1 MRTGLLARFL
11 AMLLGVLSFL
21 SVSSVSEKQSAA
33 ETNNHKDAVPSEVAA
48 ANGVTGELGVLSTE
62 AEFGFT
68 EVTLSGVVPC
78 GNFAMQATLS
88 ENRSNAQPSHGYWLA
103 SFALNPSSWAPT
115 STEATR
121 LTGVAFTGD
130 APFVLGWHEFGSA
143 SNTATPDTRAS
154 PSAV

>member
-21 SVSSVSEKQSAA
+21 SVSAEESAA
-33 ETNNHKDAVPSEVAA
+33 DTNSHTDAMSSEVAT
-48 ANGVTGELGVLSTE
+48 ANSGMTGVQGLLPTE

-68 EVTLSGVVPC
+68 EVTLSGAMLC
-78 GNFAMQATLS
+78 GNFAMQALLT
-88 ENRSNAQPSHGYWLA
+88 EDRSNAQPSHGYWLA
-103 SFALNPSSWAPT
+103 SFALNPSSWVSILP
-115 STEATR
+115 EATR

-154 PSAV
+154 PSAG